1 MIDLMT
7 YPSRTVAVVGTVYEC
22 VSIYVA
28 VDDSVAG
35 VTGRIAGLVANLSAL
50 RLYRHEKSEGAYAR
64 IVKGG
69 R

>member
-1 MIDLMT
+1 MDLVT
-7 YPSRTVAVVGTVYEC
+7 YPSCTVAVVGTVFEC
-22 VSIYVA
+22 VSIDVA
-28 VDDSVAG
+28 VDDSIAG

-50 RLYRHEKSEGAYAR
+50 RLYQHEKSEGAYAR